1 MSHIRFIREPG
12 FTYDIFFLFILYFNK
27 DYCMSNTINY
37 DKSAQDTEYYNDLLA
52 AVGAIPEEL
61 ALFFRLKEDEK
72 CLMTKAY
79 FTPFNAI
86 FTSSYNLALVHD
98 ALTDLPQLTAA
109 VIDFYFPDKTACR
122 DNPPSIMQI
131 SQWIRESTYSPG
143 IKSGLY
149 AFFIEPALMAQ
160 RLSQELSSKAML
172 VTRLHE
178 KSSKRLT
185 EQERLFDLEGLEK
198 RLRRFK
204 QYQNDISA
212 FTDIYVS
219 FCQLHKNCIYC
230 EFYKDRIMLM
240 LGHDYQDMADN
251 LCRRKQ
257 MPELDVVCGALSEK
271 NRIKILDY
279 LEQRE
284 ESTIQS
290 IEQALG
296 FTGTN
301 AYYHLAIML
310 KANILRSRSK
320 GRTILYSLN
329 RSMFNDVTDLLDKYK
344 QKETAPDKR

>member
-12 FTYDIFFLFILYFNK
+12 FTYDVFFLFILYFNK

-37 DKSAQDTEYYNDLLA
+37 NKSTQDTEYYNTLLA
-52 AVGAIPEEL
+52 ALGDIPEEL
-61 ALFFRLKEDEK
+61 ELFFRLKEDEK
-72 CLMTKAY
+72 CLMTKVF
-79 FTPFNAI
+79 FTPFSAS
-86 FTSSYNLALVHD
+86 FTSSYDLALVHD
-98 ALTDLPQLTAA
+98 ALTALPQLTAA
-109 VIDFYFPDKTACR
+109 VIDFYFPDKTAYR
-122 DNPPSIMQI
+122 YTPPSITQI
-131 SQWIRESTYSPG
+131 SEWIRESAYSPG
-143 IKSGLY
+143 IKSSLY
-149 AFFIEPALMAQ
+149 AFFIEPALVVQ

-172 VTRLHE
+172 AARIHE
-178 KSSKRLT
+178 KNTKRLT

-198 RLRRFK
+198 RLRRIK
-204 QYQNDISA
+204 QYQTDIST
-212 FTDIYVS
+212 FTDVYVT

-230 EFYKDRIMLM
+230 EFYKDRLLLM

-257 MPELDVVCGALSEK
+257 MPELDIVCGALAEK
-271 NRIKILDY
+271 NRIRILDY

-284 ESTIQS
+284 ESTIQAV
-290 IEQALG
+290 EQALG

-329 RSMFNDVTDLLDKYK
+329 RSMFNDVIDLLDKYR
-344 QKETAPDKR
+344 QKETAPDKQ